1 MACITDHYAAAA
13 LAIAGTVGWVVDSLS
28 PTIGKPLAI
37 AAVFILM
44 LPPSLA
50 LFQIGRVLVPDFVKW
65 WYDET
70 ITQRARE
77 YVRYKCA
84 GTGMNVRGA
93 KLSFTFG
100 FVFIFLAQFT
110 ASFPTRYSVAAFLL
124 AFIGVA
130 VVGYFVSG
138 NVPLQEAAR
147 YKYFRRFQRPSITGT
162 GIGFATAFFQFLLEV
177 GTLAARHLQAI

>member
-70 ITQRARE
+70 ILGRAQSLAGR
-77 YVRYKCA
+77 RYA
-84 GTGMNVRGA
+84 G
-93 KLSFTFG
+93 L
-100 FVFIFLAQFT
+100 
-110 ASFPTRYSVAAFLL
+110 
-124 AFIGVA
+124 
-130 VVGYFVSG
+130 
-138 NVPLQEAAR
+138 
-147 YKYFRRFQRPSITGT
+147 
-162 GIGFATAFFQFLLEV
+162 
-177 GTLAARHLQAI
+177 